1 MFGLNVSVFK
11 NNKYVRYGTIST
23 CVVMSIMG
31 VSYLC
36 YNRVKNDVL
45 EKLKN
50 FRNKDEKKKEIIDKT
65 KIELDNEKDNKE
77 NN

>member
-1 MFGLNVSVFK
+1 MFGLNVSVLK

-23 CVVMSIMG
+23 CVAISIMG

-50 FRNKDEKKKEIIDKT
+50 FRNKDEKKEIIDKT
-65 KIELDNEKDNKE
+65 KIEVDNEKDNKE